1 VRRALEEEL
10 KKRKLEE
17 AREAAKRIGEFFS
30 KIPEEEIV
38 GWIKMA
44 RRGSSSTYLI
54 EASEINPAIVDF
66 EPIVFNSI
74 DVNNFV
80 LAP

>member
-1 VRRALEEEL
+1 
-10 KKRKLEE
+10 
-17 AREAAKRIGEFFS
+17 
-30 KIPEEEIV
+30 V
-38 GWIKMA
+38 GWIKMT